1 MEKLQIASNTLFSIA
16 LIYLASVLL
25 IMVLEV
31 KQSRE
36 TIPDILRQVKQIE
49 IDSDIHGILK
59 QVAQITNDIPPVIKE
74 VSAIR
79 KEIPAI
85 LHEVAQVRQ
94 QIPSILV
101 QVEETRQIIPP
112 ILHEIEE
119 TRAIVP
125 GVLQEVAA
133 VRKEAPELLDKTQ
146 KLMADAQQ
154 ISTRAGEGVTEGV
167 VKGLITAPVD
177 LIEGEVREVTKPKK
191 KED

>member
-1 MEKLQIASNTLFSIA
+1 MEKLQIASKALFSIA
-16 LIYLASVLL
+16 LIYFASVLL

-31 KQSRE
+31 RQSRE
-36 TIPDILRQVKQIE
+36 MIPDILSQVEQIE
-49 IDSDIHGILK
+49 IDSDIPGILK
-59 QVAQITNDIPPVIKE
+59 QVAQITNDIPPIIKE

-125 GVLQEVAA
+125 DVLQEVAA

-154 ISTRAGEGVTEGV
+154 ISTRAGEGATEGV

-177 LIEGEVREVTKPKK
+177 LIEGGVHDLTKPKK
-191 KED
+191 